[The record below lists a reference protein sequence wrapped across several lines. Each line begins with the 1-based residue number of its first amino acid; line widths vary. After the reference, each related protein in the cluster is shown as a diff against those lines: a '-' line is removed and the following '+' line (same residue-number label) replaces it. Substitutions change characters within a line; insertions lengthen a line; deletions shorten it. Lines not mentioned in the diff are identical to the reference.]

1 LKKFI
6 ARKERKNNLKAVVF
20 VYHNM
25 GIAGLEALAKHGFDI
40 AAVFTHEDDPDENC
54 WFGSVKGWAEK
65 KNIPVYTAE
74 EINEPL
80 WISKIT
86 GLKPDI
92 IFSFY
97 YRKMIC
103 REILDIPALGAFN
116 LHGSLLPA
124 YRGRCPVNW
133 VLINGETRTGVTL
146 HYMID
151 KPDAGDIVGQKQV
164 EIEFKDTA
172 RTLYDKLCLAAKML
186 FDEIL
191 PMIKKGQIPHRKQN
205 LAAGSYY
212 GGRRPEDGHIDWNK
226 SAQDIYNLI
235 RGVTEPYPGAFAIL
249 ENGEKLIIW
258 WAEPVKSNLVGTA
271 GEVKISPADALVHS
285 GKGAIKLIDIEVQGR
300 RMKGSQISEYFQKGK
315 VTKLK

>member
-1 LKKFI
+1 
-6 ARKERKNNLKAVVF
+6 LKAAVF
-20 VYHNM
+20 AYHNM

-65 KNIPVYTAE
+65 KDITVYTIE
-74 EINEPL
+74 EINEPQ
-80 WISKIT
+80 WIKKIT
-86 GLKPDI
+86 SLKPDI

-133 VLINGETRTGVTL
+133 VLINGEKRTGVTL

-151 KPDAGDIVGQKQV
+151 KPDAGDIVGQKEV
-164 EIEFKDTA
+164 EISFTDTA
-172 RTLYDKLCLAAKML
+172 RTLYDKLCLSAKEL
-186 FDEIL
+186 LDELL
-191 PMIKKGQIPHRKQN
+191 PLINKGQIHRQKQD
-205 LAAGSYY
+205 LKAGSYY
-212 GGRRPEDGHIDWNK
+212 GGRRPEDGRIEWNK

-235 RGVTEPYPGAFAIL
+235 RGVTEPYPGAFTFL

-258 WAEPVKSNLVGTA
+258 WAEPVKANIVKVP
-271 GEVKISPADALVHS
+271 GEVEISTENIRVYT
-285 GKGAIKLIDIEVQGR
+285 GKDAIKLIGIEVQER

>member
-1 LKKFI
+1 M
-6 ARKERKNNLKAVVF
+6 KAAVF
-20 VYHNM
+20 AYHNM

-65 KNIPVYTAE
+65 KDITVYTIE
-74 EINEPL
+74 EINEPQ
-80 WISKIT
+80 WIKKIT
-86 GLKPDI
+86 SLKPDI

-133 VLINGETRTGVTL
+133 VLINGEKRTGVTL

-151 KPDAGDIVGQKQV
+151 KPDAGDIVGQKEV
-164 EIEFKDTA
+164 EISFTDTA
-172 RTLYDKLCLAAKML
+172 RTLYDKLCLSAKEL
-186 FDEIL
+186 LDELL
-191 PMIKKGQIPHRKQN
+191 PLINKGQIPRQKQD
-205 LAAGSYY
+205 LKAGSYY
-212 GGRRPEDGHIDWNK
+212 GGRRPEDGRIDWNK
-226 SAQDIYNLI
+226 SVQDIYNLI
-235 RGVTEPYPGAFAIL
+235 RGVTEPYPGAFAFL
-249 ENGEKLIIW
+249 ENGEKIIIW
-258 WAEPVKSNLVGTA
+258 WAEPVKSDISKVP
-271 GEVKISPADALVHS
+271 GEVEISKENIRVYT
-285 GKGAIKLIDIEVQGR
+285 GKDAIKLIGIEVQER